1 MYSNISSANFEGWI
15 IWSGE
20 VGVERVQQA
29 WKQEE
34 PPVLFQHA
42 VEGEQGEDILLT
54 SIFCSQEL

>member
-1 MYSNISSANFEGWI
+1 M
-15 IWSGE
+15 
-20 VGVERVQQA
+20 GVERVQQA
-29 WKQEE
+29 WKQEG